1 MNENMLQITQLERQI
16 EANKAQVR
24 RGELVMKLSN
34 ISEFKEL
41 IMEEFMTAEVI
52 RNVGLSAD
60 PALPKEQ
67 RADALAMAQAG
78 GHLKRYL
85 SAQVQMGRVAE
96 REIPDLE
103 ANIQELLNEED

>member
-16 EANKAQVR
+16 EANKAQIR
-24 RGELVMKLSN
+24 RGELALKLGN
-34 ISEFKEL
+34 IPEFKEL
-41 IMEEFMTAEVI
+41 IMDDFMSAEVI

-60 PALPKEQ
+60 PALPKDQ
-67 RADALAMAQAG
+67 RADALAMAQSG

-85 SAQVQMGRVAE
+85 AAQVQMGRVAE

>member
-1 MNENMLQITQLERQI
+1 MNENMLQIKNLENQI
-16 EANKAQVR
+16 AANKAQVR
-24 RGELVMKLSN
+24 RGELAFKLGN
-34 ISEFKEL
+34 IPEFKEL
-41 IMEEFMTAEVI
+41 IMDEFMTAEVI

-60 PALPKEQ
+60 PSLPENQ

-103 ANIQELLNEED
+103 ASIQELLSEED